1 MDLIDKKILGEL
13 QRNAKQNTK
22 EIATKVG
29 LTVTPT
35 YERIK
40 KLEQKGVIKNY
51 VALLDR
57 DLIGKQIIAFCQIT
71 LYKHQRSLL
80 DSFKESILTFDEVME
95 CHNVS
100 GNFDFLLKV
109 AVNDM
114 NRFQEFI
121 NDKISVV
128 EGIST
133 IQSSFVMTS
142 FKDTTGYNL

>member
-40 KLEQKGVIKNY
+40 KLEQKGVIKSY
-51 VALLDR
+51 VTLLDR

-114 NRFQEFI
+114 NKFQEFI
-121 NDKISVV
+121 NDKLSVV

-142 FKDTTGYNL
+142 FKDTTSYNL